1 PVVLVLVAFFLLPF
15 FAPRGAT
22 LLTLPLLA
30 AATLAWRFVYL
41 RALASQTLERRV
53 AVVGTDDAAR
63 RAAAAIAR
71 WQGPTQYQIVA
82 FLSAHEESSEILGAD
97 IVVIGD
103 EPWRTIAALDVDLLV
118 VGHTQS
124 V

>member
-41 RALASQTLERRV
+41 RALGSQTLERRV

-63 RAAAAIAR
+63 RAAAAIAH
-71 WQGPTQYQIVA
+71 WQGPTRYQIVA
-82 FLSAHEESSEILGAD
+82 FLSADEEPAEILGAN
-97 IVVIGD
+97 VVRVED
-103 EPWRTIAALDVDLLV
+103 EPWTTISALDVDLLV
-118 VGHTQS
+118 VGHT
-124 V
+124 